1 MFYFGAVPVIAAT
14 ALDTGFSLE
23 NISTPRAVA
32 AIVTAIPAV
41 FLLSVSLFGL
51 ISYFVFLPSI
61 SHDSHLFA
69 RVHGTQILHPLTSA
83 VLLGLGALCLSTGS
97 GWAWSLWTGLL
108 VVYLVQTALL
118 VRRVSRE
125 NSPDESSGL
134 ATGTGQF
141 VLNLILGAEVIT
153 FAAGARPLAP
163 WKLDTLPDDTWIVD
177 VRTKSEFYWN
187 RLTGS
192 ENFPWGAGMIE
203 AAKDKPKN
211 KPVLVVCFSG
221 HRSPAVAVMLK
232 KLGFE
237 TVYNLNWGLLYLIL
251 LERGRKREGLFALTR
266 PHRDPN
272 RRGRD
277 FKGISVG
284 YIALEGIILVLAP
297 IEHFVRLVQV
307 PLVQLIVGAILV
319 VTGLG
324 MALLSYRAL
333 GRNFRIYAAPRRSGT
348 LVQSGI
354 YAWVRHPMYTGVIIM
369 FAGYWLFWGSLLSIP
384 LWLAFSILYVVKAA
398 KEEQVLIERFPEYEE
413 YRKHTGRFLPFL

>member
-1 MFYFGAVPVIAAT
+1 
-14 ALDTGFSLE
+14 
-23 NISTPRAVA
+23 
-32 AIVTAIPAV
+32 
-41 FLLSVSLFGL
+41 
-51 ISYFVFLPSI
+51 
-61 SHDSHLFA
+61 
-69 RVHGTQILHPLTSA
+69 
-83 VLLGLGALCLSTGS
+83 
-97 GWAWSLWTGLL
+97 
-108 VVYLVQTALL
+108 
-118 VRRVSRE
+118 
-125 NSPDESSGL
+125 
-134 ATGTGQF
+134 
-141 VLNLILGAEVIT
+141 
-153 FAAGARPLAP
+153 
-163 WKLDTLPDDTWIVD
+163 
-177 VRTKSEFYWN
+177 
-187 RLTGS
+187 
-192 ENFPWGAGMIE
+192 
-203 AAKDKPKN
+203 
-211 KPVLVVCFSG
+211 
-221 HRSPAVAVMLK
+221 
-232 KLGFE
+232 
-237 TVYNLNWGLLYLIL
+237 VYNLNWGLLYLIL